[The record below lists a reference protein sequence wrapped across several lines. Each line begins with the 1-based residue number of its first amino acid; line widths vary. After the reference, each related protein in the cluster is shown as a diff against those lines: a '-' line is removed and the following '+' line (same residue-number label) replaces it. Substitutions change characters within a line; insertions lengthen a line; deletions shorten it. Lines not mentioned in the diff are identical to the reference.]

1 MTPTKRERV
10 LKIRVTDDELARLKG
25 LSGDERLAE
34 WMRSQCLGNDKAA
47 GRRRTPVPKADPALL
62 RQIAGIGNNL
72 NQVARRVNSGE
83 WGAVERVQVI
93 AVLMAMER
101 ALQALSAPS
110 TEVTCRCV
118 LRHRHPRCQSKRRLQ
133 ESQLHQQA
141 AGLGHQGLFLLPT

>member
-1 MTPTKRERV
+1 MTPAKRERV
-10 LKIRVTDDELARLKG
+10 IKIRVTDEEFARLKG

-34 WMRSQCLGNDKAA
+34 WMRSQCLGHDKAA

-101 ALQALSAPS
+101 ALQALSVPS
-110 TEVTCRCV
+110 TEVT
-118 LRHRHPRCQSKRRLQ
+118 
-133 ESQLHQQA
+133 
-141 AGLGHQGLFLLPT
+141 